1 MHRIPTHHAPAPH
14 PATHHATTHHATL
27 WLDLLGLTGL
37 GSLLSL
43 SGCFVRYTTKRN
55 GSERN
60 AEHKTLP
67 THVDTSD
74 LRLKIFLRFL
84 PMLSFRTDGEPGT
97 NASA

>member
-1 MHRIPTHHAPAPH
+1 MHRIPTHHALTPH
-14 PATHHATTHHATL
+14 AATHHATPHHATL

-43 SGCFVRYTTKRN
+43 SGCFGRYTTKRN

-74 LRLKIFLRFL
+74 LL
-84 PMLSFRTDGEPGT
+84 
-97 NASA
+97 